1 MHELL
6 PRAMPWASPL
16 GDDELAELASELV
29 EAASS
34 GDHAPERLA
43 AVMRAWRETAE
54 ILGNPDAMGE
64 LEESADAIRRG
75 DIVRGADSVRSL
87 RPTIA
92 SALISPR
99 R

>member
-1 MHELL
+1 
-6 PRAMPWASPL
+6 
-16 GDDELAELASELV
+16 
-29 EAASS
+29 
-34 GDHAPERLA
+34 
-43 AVMRAWRETAE
+43 MRAWRETAE